1 VDTSRIHG
9 PTTPLERVQFTRDG
23 GKEHSDDQEGSK
35 FQLDEQGEEPAS
47 PKEERERGDVAS
59 RGEDES
65 GAHLDLTV

>member
-1 VDTSRIHG
+1 MDTSRIHG

-23 GKEHSDDQEGSK
+23 GKRQGDDQEEPK
-35 FQLDEQGEEPAS
+35 FQLDEQSEKPVD

-65 GAHLDLTV
+65 GARLDLTV

>member
-1 VDTSRIHG
+1 MDTSRIHG

-23 GKEHSDDQEGSK
+23 GKRQGDDQEEPK
-35 FQLDEQGEEPAS
+35 FQLDEQSEKAAD

-65 GAHLDLTV
+65 GARLDLTV